1 MSVLAPYALLLLNSS
16 TMATVNMD
24 SVQFYQPPFMK
35 PLFGSKQA
43 APLHIDPKHPAAP
56 RYKNGSQVFLDGWG
70 DFGSQYNS
78 GRDQDAVSEDDL
90 PTVEELLCPTL
101 RKEIS
106 IEDPEDP
113 KHALQTANQRSPR
126 GNGGYIN
133 AARSRLVDLGDS
145 HGTCINSALLLVKQ
159 LLTMYRESSPY

>member
-1 MSVLAPYALLLLNSS
+1 
-16 TMATVNMD
+16 MD

-35 PLFGSKQA
+35 PLFGGKHA
-43 APLHIDPKHPAAP
+43 ASLHIDPKHPAAP
-56 RYKNGSQVFLDGWG
+56 RHKNESQVLLDGWG

-101 RKEIS
+101 RNEFS

-113 KHALQTANQRSPR
+113 EHVLQTANQRSPQ
-126 GNGGYIN
+126 GIGGYIN
-133 AARSRLVDLGDS
+133 TAQPRLVDLGDS
-145 HGTCINSALLLVKQ
+145 QGTCISSALLLAKQ
-159 LLTMYRESSPY
+159 LLTMGRESSPYC